1 MSIVKFQGGDAVT
14 MSSIEIAELTGKLH
28 KNVIRDIRVTLI
40 EIFGAEQLE
49 RIVPEQYRNRH
60 TEFIRENADSI
71 MEELFGDGS
80 KRSHEDS
87 RGFSWARDTR
97 GYVSEFR
104 LNREL
109 TETLITGYSIP
120 LRHKVIRRLHELE
133 QQVAQRSA
141 FEVPRTRADALR
153 LAADL
158 EEQNEVLALEN
169 QQQAKKI
176 ESLEHFFMPGETPA
190 QFAKRLNGVNSLL
203 ITAYLLDLG
212 WIWNSERREKK
223 KPKYRTTYKA
233 REKDLLTER
242 PRKIDGEDLESPIIR
257 YELQLL
263 EEGSKALHDLYMAEK
278 LPMKKTWDGQF
289 FYEKFTPEKPL

>member
-1 MSIVKFQGGDAVT
+1 MSIVAFHGGDAVT
-14 MSSIEIAELTGKLH
+14 MSSSEIAELTEKQH
-28 KNVIRDIRVTLI
+28 KHVIRDIRDM
-40 EIFGAEQLE
+40 LE
-49 RIVPEQYRNRH
+49 ALSKDGPVLDH
-60 TEFIRENADSI
+60 VREDIDA
-71 MEELFGDGS
+71 
-80 KRSHEDS
+80 
-87 RGFSWARDTR
+87 R
-97 GYVSEFR
+97 GYTENFH

-133 QQVAQRSA
+133 RQVSQQSV

-158 EEQNEVLALEN
+158 EEQNGVLLLEN

-176 ESLEHFFMPGETPA
+176 ESLESFFMPGETPA

-242 PRKIDGEDLESPIIR
+242 PRKIDGEDLQSPIIR

-263 EEGSKALHDLYMAEK
+263 EEGSKVLHDLYMDEK
-278 LPMKKTWDGQF
+278 LPMKKTWDGRF
-289 FYEKFTPEKPL
+289 FYDKFTPENPL

>member
-1 MSIVKFQGGDAVT
+1 MSIITFQGGDAVT
-14 MSSIEIAELTGKLH
+14 MTSQEIAGLTEKLH
-28 KNVIRDIRVTLI
+28 KNVIRDIR
-40 EIFGAEQLE
+40 EMLE
-49 RIVPEQYRNRH
+49 ALEK
-60 TEFIRENADSI
+60 
-71 MEELFGDGS
+71 DGS
-80 KRSHEDS
+80 DLSHVREDLD
-87 RGFSWARDTR
+87 AR
-97 GYVSEFR
+97 GYTENFH

-133 QQVAQRSA
+133 QQVVQRNA

-158 EEQNEVLALEN
+158 EEQNGVLLLEN
-169 QQQAKKI
+169 KQQARKI

-203 ITAYLLDLG
+203 ITGHLLDLG
-212 WIWNSERREKK
+212 WIWNSERRAKK
-223 KPKYRTTYKA
+223 KPKYRTTYLA

-263 EEGSKALHDLYMAEK
+263 EEGSKVLHDLYMAEK
-278 LPMKKTWDGQF
+278 LPMKKTWDGRF
-289 FYEKFTPEKPL
+289 FYDKFTPENPL